1 MVIKLK
7 VKYLRLDK
15 EKRKEVK
22 QKYYE
27 TSLGKYV
34 KKQLI
39 SSFICGVL
47 CIGIGIYLL
56 ISTKD
61 PKFIDYFYNISILLI
76 GFVFIFAIKKIEVKK
91 INEYVIKNKI

>member
-15 EKRKEVK
+15 DKRKEVR

-34 KKQLI
+34 KKKLI
-39 SSFICGVL
+39 SSFICGIL

-76 GFVFIFAIKKIEVKK
+76 GIGFLIAIKKIEVKK

>member
-56 ISTKD
+56 MSTKD
-61 PKFIDYFYNISILLI
+61 PKFNDYFYNTSILLI
-76 GFVFIFAIKKIEVKK
+76 GFGFIFAIKKIEVKK

>member
-34 KKQLI
+34 KKQLV

-76 GFVFIFAIKKIEVKK
+76 GFGFIFAIKKI
-91 INEYVIKNKI
+91 IYLFFSGYIIFF

>member
-61 PKFIDYFYNISILLI
+61 PKFIDYFYNISILKDLLQ
-76 GFVFIFAIKKIEVKK
+76 VL
-91 INEYVIKNKI
+91 

>member
-7 VKYLRLDK
+7 VKYLRLNK

-61 PKFIDYFYNISILLI
+61 PKFIGYFYNIRILLI
-76 GFVFIFAIKKIEVKK
+76 GFGFIFAIKKIEVKK

>member
-61 PKFIDYFYNISILLI
+61 PKFIDYFYNISILLM
-76 GFVFIFAIKKIEVKK
+76 GCGFIFAIKKIEVKK

>member
-1 MVIKLK
+1 MVIELK

-15 EKRKEVK
+15 DKRKEVK

-34 KKQLI
+34 KKKLI
-39 SSFICGVL
+39 SSFICGIL

-61 PKFIDYFYNISILLI
+61 PKFIDYFYNINILLI
-76 GFVFIFAIKKIEVKK
+76 GIGFLIAIKKIEVKK

>member
-15 EKRKEVK
+15 NKRKEVK

-34 KKQLI
+34 KKKLI

-56 ISTKD
+56 ISTKE

-76 GFVFIFAIKKIEVKK
+76 GFGFLIAIRKIEVKK

>member
-1 MVIKLK
+1 MAG
-7 VKYLRLDK
+7 KYSKTCRRSCRIL
-15 EKRKEVK
+15 K

-34 KKQLI
+34 KKQLV

-56 ISTKD
+56 ISAKD

-76 GFVFIFAIKKIEVKK
+76 GFGFIFAIKKIEVKK

>member
-34 KKQLI
+34 KKQLV

-61 PKFIDYFYNISILLI
+61 PKFIDYFYNISRLLI
-76 GFVFIFAIKKIEVKK
+76 GCGFIFSIKKLEVKK

>member
-1 MVIKLK
+1 MVIELK

-15 EKRKEVK
+15 DKRKKVK

-34 KKQLI
+34 KKKLI
-39 SSFICGVL
+39 SSFICGIL
-47 CIGIGIYLL
+47 CISIGIYLL
-56 ISTKD
+56 ISTKN
-61 PKFIDYFYNISILLI
+61 PKFIDYFYNVIILLI
-76 GFVFIFAIKKIEVKK
+76 GIGFLIAIRKIEIKK

>member
-15 EKRKEVK
+15 DKRKEVK

-34 KKQLI
+34 KKKLI
-39 SSFICGVL
+39 SSFICGIL

-61 PKFIDYFYNISILLI
+61 SKFIDYFYNISILLI
-76 GFVFIFAIKKIEVKK
+76 GIGFIIAIRKIEVKK

>member
-15 EKRKEVK
+15 NKRKEVK

-34 KKQLI
+34 KKKLI
-39 SSFICGVL
+39 SSFICAVL

-76 GFVFIFAIKKIEVKK
+76 GIGFLIAIKKIEVKK
-91 INEYVIKNKI
+91 INEYGIKNKI

>member
-61 PKFIDYFYNISILLI
+61 PKFIDYFYNISILLM
-76 GFVFIFAIKKIEVKK
+76 GFEFIFAIKKIEVKK

>member
-61 PKFIDYFYNISILLI
+61 PKFIDYFYSISILLI
-76 GFVFIFAIKKIEVKK
+76 GFGFIFAIKKIEVKK

>member
-22 QKYYE
+22 QKYYA

-39 SSFICGVL
+39 S
-47 CIGIGIYLL
+47 
-56 ISTKD
+56 
-61 PKFIDYFYNISILLI
+61 
-76 GFVFIFAIKKIEVKK
+76 
-91 INEYVIKNKI
+91 

>member
-15 EKRKEVK
+15 DKRKEVK

-34 KKQLI
+34 KKKLI

-76 GFVFIFAIKKIEVKK
+76 GFGFIFAIKKIEVKK

>member
-47 CIGIGIYLL
+47 CIGIGVYLL
-56 ISTKD
+56 IGTKD
-61 PKFIDYFYNISILLI
+61 PKFTDYFYNISILLI
-76 GFVFIFAIKKIEVKK
+76 GFGFIFAIKKIEVKK

>member
-34 KKQLI
+34 KKQLV
-39 SSFICGVL
+39 S
-47 CIGIGIYLL
+47 
-56 ISTKD
+56 
-61 PKFIDYFYNISILLI
+61 
-76 GFVFIFAIKKIEVKK
+76 
-91 INEYVIKNKI
+91 